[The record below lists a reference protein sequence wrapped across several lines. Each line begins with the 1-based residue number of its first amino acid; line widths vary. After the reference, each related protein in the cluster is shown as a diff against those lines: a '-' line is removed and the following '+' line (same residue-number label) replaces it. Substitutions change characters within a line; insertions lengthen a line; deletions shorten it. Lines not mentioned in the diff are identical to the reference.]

1 MRFAISTRNVIN
13 RRKTR
18 AILKKKKHRLVGL
31 RGFWRILRSLV
42 FISRGLV
49 CTLHNLVFFVEAQRN
64 VEIVLVGLHEKKAN
78 VPGSIPS
85 CGKNKQKPRS
95 LV

>member
-18 AILKKKKHRLVGL
+18 AIRKKKNIVLLGYGVFGEYCGAWFSYREAW
-31 RGFWRILRSLV
+31 FARSITQ
-42 FISRGLV
+42 F
-49 CTLHNLVFFVEAQRN
+49 FFVEAQRN

-78 VPGSIPS
+78 VPGSTLS